1 MNIAGFASLLQQA
14 IGLDAASIGNSA
26 IERAVL
32 ARMAKRQLDEQ
43 AYRELVGNS
52 ASELQSLVEEVVVPE
67 TWFFRDPEAF
77 KILAICALKQWL
89 PAHPTGEL
97 RLLSLPCSTGEEPY
111 SMAMALL
118 QAGFPDRYRIDAVDI
133 SAAALSRAQTAEY
146 GRNSFRGTDL
156 AYRDRFFT
164 TTAQGYRLNAAV
176 RKRVTFHQGNLLN
189 PESLPDLRGYDFIFC
204 RNLLIYFDRDTQ
216 NNAVQLLGGLLKPQG
231 VLFVGSAES
240 GLLFDNGFIS
250 LRMRLAF
257 AFRPPAPQASARAP
271 AARAPHVNP
280 PVPPRAD
287 PVRSGFAPGSH
298 RHQLQHPQ
306 PLPQPQQDQQEQLAT
321 VSRLADRGELAAA
334 TQACQ
339 VLLKDHGDSVDA
351 LHLMGVIRAA
361 AGDLQSAAQ
370 FYRKALYLDPAHR
383 DTLLHLR
390 LLLEKTGDVGGARL
404 LRDRMQRLRPVTEA
418 S

>member
-14 IGLDAASIGNSA
+14 IGLDGASIGNSA

-32 ARMAKRQLDEQ
+32 ARMASCRLDEP
-43 AYRELVGNS
+43 AYRDLVGNS
-52 ASELQSLVEEVVVPE
+52 AGELQSLVEEVVVPE
-67 TWFFRDPEAF
+67 TWFFRDAEAF

-146 GRNSFRGTDL
+146 GKNSFRGTDL
-156 AYRDRFFT
+156 AFRERFFT

-189 PESLPDLRGYDFIFC
+189 PDSLPDLAGYDFIFC

-216 NNAVQLLGGLLKPQG
+216 NSAVQLLGSLLRPQG
-231 VLFVGSAES
+231 VLFVGPAES
-240 GLLFDNGFIS
+240 GLLFDNAFIS

-257 AFRPPAPQASARAP
+257 AFRAPGPQNPAPAKAPRAPRVPRANPPALPRAGPARATVASA
-271 AARAPHVNP
+271 
-280 PVPPRAD
+280 
-287 PVRSGFAPGSH
+287 SH
-298 RHQLQHPQ
+298 RHQAEHAQQLQ
-306 PLPQPQQDQQEQLAT
+306 QPQKAQLAA
-321 VSRLADRGELAAA
+321 VSQLADRGELAAA
-334 TQACQ
+334 TQACHA
-339 VLLKDHGDSVDA
+339 LLKDHGDSVDA
-351 LHLMGVIRAA
+351 LHLMGLIRAA
-361 AGDLQSAAQ
+361 DGDLQVAAQ
-370 FYRKALYLDPAHR
+370 FYRKALYLDPTHR

-390 LLLEKTGDVGGARL
+390 LLLEKQGDAAGARL
-404 LRDRMQRLRPVTEA
+404 LRDRMQRLRPAVEA

>member
-1 MNIAGFASLLQQA
+1 MNIASFASLLQQA

-26 IERAVL
+26 IERAVQ
-32 ARMAKRQLDEQ
+32 ARMANCRLDEQ
-43 AYRELVGNS
+43 AYRDLVGNS

-67 TWFFRDPEAF
+67 TWFFRDAEAF

-156 AYRDRFFT
+156 AFRERFFT
-164 TTAQGYRLNAAV
+164 ATAQGYRLNAAV
-176 RKRVTFHQGNLLN
+176 CKRVTFHQGNLLD
-189 PESLPDLRGYDFIFC
+189 PGSLPDVTGYDFIFC
-204 RNLLIYFDRDTQ
+204 RNLLIYFDRDKQ
-216 NNAVQLLGGLLKPQG
+216 NSAVQLLGNMLQPQG
-231 VLFVGSAES
+231 VLFVGPAES
-240 GLLFDNGFIS
+240 GLLFDNAFVS

-257 AFRPPAPQASARAP
+257 AFRPPLARTSAP
-271 AARAPHVNP
+271 AAATRAPCVNP
-280 PVPPRAD
+280 PALPKAGAVPAG
-287 PVRSGFAPGSH
+287 VAPGAR
-298 RHQLQHPQ
+298 RHQTQ
-306 PLPQPQQDQQEQLAT
+306 QPQKEQLAA
-321 VSRLADRGELAAA
+321 VSQLADRGELGAA
-334 TQACQ
+334 TQACHA
-339 VLLKDHGDSVDA
+339 LLKDHGDSVDA
-351 LHLMGVIRAA
+351 LHLMGLIRAA
-361 AGDLQSAAQ
+361 DGDLQAAAQ
-370 FYRKALYLDPAHR
+370 FYRKALYLDPTHR

-390 LLLEKTGDVGGARL
+390 LLLEKKGDIGGARL
-404 LRDRMQRLRPVTEA
+404 LRDRMQRLHPVTEA